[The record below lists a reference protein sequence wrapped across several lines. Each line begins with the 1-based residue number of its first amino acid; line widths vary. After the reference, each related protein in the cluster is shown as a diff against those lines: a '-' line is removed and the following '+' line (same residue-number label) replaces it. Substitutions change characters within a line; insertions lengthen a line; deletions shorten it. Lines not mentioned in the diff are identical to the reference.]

1 MFWTIFTASLMVIW
15 TISIVYVIYCLS
27 NDNDE

>member
-1 MFWTIFTASLMVIW
+1 MFWTILIALGMGIW

-27 NDNDE
+27 KDNDE